1 LYLNPIRRKHGAIM
15 NTEMKRRAFIK
26 TAAVSAL
33 ATSLTPRSALGN
45 GEPPRVRLGIIGV
58 GSYGTELLQMCLA
71 MPDIDIPALCDIDV
85 EHLAR
90 AQRLVEM
97 SGRKKP
103 EGYAK
108 SETDYENM
116 VTRADLDAVI
126 IATPWIWHTPMAV
139 ATMRAG
145 KYCAPEVWG
154 AASIDEVWQL
164 VRASEES
171 GMPCMMLENHCYD
184 RDSMAILN
192 MVRQNLF
199 GELVHCQCGYQH
211 DIRNVNFGP
220 DGELTWWGE
229 QALKRNGDLYPTH
242 GIGPI
247 ANCLDIDRGNRFVTL
262 TATASKSRGMKEYI
276 RKKFGAG
283 HPNAN
288 RDYALGDIVTTVIKC
303 AQGESIVINYDTNS
317 PRPYSNMYRVQGTSG
332 LWMEDNNSIY
342 LEGIS
347 PEDTWD
353 SFEPYQVKY
362 EHPLWKKYLQEDP
375 RQERG
380 GAAWLK
386 LRAFLECVR
395 RKIPTPIDVY
405 DTASW
410 IVISPLTEQSIARG
424 GEPVEFPDFTMG
436 RWISRKPLFG
446 LTDAY

>member
-1 LYLNPIRRKHGAIM
+1 MTEEYNRRD
-15 NTEMKRRAFIK
+15 FIK
-26 TAAVSAL
+26 AAAATGL
-33 ATSLTPRSALGN
+33 AASLAPGSLLGSEKN
-45 GEPPRVRLGIIGV
+45 SKVRMGLIGV
-58 GSYGTELLQMCLA
+58 GSYGTELLQMCLS
-71 MPDIDIPALCDIDV
+71 MPDVEVPALCDIDA

-90 AQRLVEM
+90 GQRLVEK

-103 EGYAK
+103 EGYSK
-108 SETDYENM
+108 NETDYENM
-116 VTRADLDAVI
+116 VKREDLDAVI
-126 IATPWIWHTPMAV
+126 IATPWVWHTPIAV

-164 VRASEES
+164 VRASEET

-192 MVRQNLF
+192 MVRQGLF
-199 GELVHCQCGYQH
+199 GELLHCQCGYQH

-220 DGELTWWGE
+220 EGDLTWWGE

-262 TATASKSRGMKEYI
+262 TSTASKSRGMKEYI
-276 RKKFGAG
+276 RTKFGAN

-288 RDYALGDIVTTVIKC
+288 REYALGDIVTTVIKC
-303 AQGESIVINYDTNS
+303 AQGESVVITYDTNS
-317 PRPYSNMYRVQGTSG
+317 PRPYSNSYRVQGTKG

-342 LEGIS
+342 LQGTS
-347 PEDTWD
+347 PEDTWE
-353 SFEPYQVKY
+353 SFAPYQSRY
-362 EHPLWKKYLQEDP
+362 EHPLWKKYLLEDP
-375 RQERG
+375 HEERG
-380 GAAWLK
+380 SAAWLK
-386 LRAFLECVR
+386 TRAFLECAKR
-395 RKIPTPIDVY
+395 RIPTPIDVY

-410 IVISPLTEQSIARG
+410 IVISPLSEQSIARG

-436 RWISRKPLFG
+436 RWMNRKPIFG
-446 LTDAY
+446 LTDEY